1 MRRRHRIL
9 NIRLEVRFTE
19 ECFLYTYVC
28 YDIHRRRTKYMRK
41 KPKMQGY
48 YVLNAYGAEA

>member
-1 MRRRHRIL
+1 MYA
-9 NIRLEVRFTE
+9 T
-19 ECFLYTYVC
+19 TYVC